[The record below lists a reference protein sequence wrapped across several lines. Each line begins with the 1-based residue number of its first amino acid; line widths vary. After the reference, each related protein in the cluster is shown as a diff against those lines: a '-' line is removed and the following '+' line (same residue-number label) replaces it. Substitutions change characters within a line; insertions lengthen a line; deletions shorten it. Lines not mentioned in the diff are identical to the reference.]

1 MRGLTG
7 AAVLVGLAA
16 LIDEALFAFISK
28 TIQGLKPHLFDAQNI
43 ALVTNAFAKAEI
55 FDESLFNYMARVAL
69 NVEVRPA
76 DAHEPRGRAG
86 AQERRRALRFGALAH
101 GRIRASRNERTDP
114 PGAKSTVS

>member
-1 MRGLTG
+1 AQRNPPWSFSGQAVGVIVNAYVRRG
-7 AAVLVGLAA
+7 V
-16 LIDEALFAFISK
+16 IDEALFAFISK

-76 DAHEPRGRAG
+76 
-86 AQERRRALRFGALAH
+86 
-101 GRIRASRNERTDP
+101 
-114 PGAKSTVS
+114 